1 MLQYSV
7 ILSVQ
12 LIKSCDQ
19 NFTCSNSEYLLCRN
33 QTAEIAKRNFT
44 YYLLQCNLPL
54 VVSSKVRPSNF
65 QISIQTSNIT
75 VFRNIFK
82 VFLVDGSDEEVE
94 NRGDTDE
101 AGHGVHGVVVEE
113 GRGVDCALRHDG
125 HQFGDGESLGLYQ
138 ALSGAQ
144 LCTELGRESL
154 RIHLGKK
161 VSERLWKV
169 SEMEKNKIIHIFCV
183 FCIFKVKKL

>member
-1 MLQYSV
+1 MLLFFS
-7 ILSVQ
+7 L
-12 LIKSCDQ
+12 
-19 NFTCSNSEYLLCRN
+19 E
-33 QTAEIAKRNFT
+33 
-44 YYLLQCNLPL
+44 
-54 VVSSKVRPSNF
+54 
-65 QISIQTSNIT
+65 
-75 VFRNIFK
+75 
-82 VFLVDGSDEEVE
+82 VFLVDWPDQKVE
-94 NRGDTDE
+94 HCPHRDE

-113 GRGVDCALRHDG
+113 GRWVDCPLRHDG

-154 RIHLGKK
+154 RIHLGEK

>member
-19 NFTCSNSEYLLCRN
+19 NFTCINSEYLLCRN

-54 VVSSKVRPSNF
+54 VESSKVRPSNF

-101 AGHGVHGVVVEE
+101 AGHGVHGVVVEKWTE
-113 GRGVDCALRHDG
+113 MKIRFKRFYFVNPGNY
-125 HQFGDGESLGLYQ
+125 LG
-138 ALSGAQ
+138 S
-144 LCTELGRESL
+144 
-154 RIHLGKK
+154 I
-161 VSERLWKV
+161 VP
-169 SEMEKNKIIHIFCV
+169 
-183 FCIFKVKKL
+183 